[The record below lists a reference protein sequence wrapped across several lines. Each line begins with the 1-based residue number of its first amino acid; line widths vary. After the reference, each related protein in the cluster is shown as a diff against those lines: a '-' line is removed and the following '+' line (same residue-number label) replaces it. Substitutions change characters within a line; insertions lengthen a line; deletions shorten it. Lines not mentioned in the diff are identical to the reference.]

1 VAEHPTRKLAVIL
14 HADVVGSTAL
24 VRINETL
31 AHERIQDAFHRF
43 SKTIESY
50 GGVARELRGDALVAE
65 FERASDAVS
74 AAVAFQAENSEFN
87 TALDDNIR
95 PELRMGISMGEV
107 VIADNTI
114 TGESVVLAQRLEQ
127 LAESGGVCI
136 QGAAYET
143 VPQRIPFEYE
153 NLGERRVKGF
163 EEPVRAYAVTLKPG
177 EKIPAPE
184 STVASVEIH
193 PELPDKPSIAVLPF
207 TNMSGDPEQEYFAD
221 GITEDIITELS
232 RFRELFVIARNSSFG
247 FKGQSVDI
255 GEIARKLG
263 AQYVVEGSVR
273 KAGNRVRITA
283 QLVDT
288 MTGNHVWADR
298 YDRDLQDIFAVQ
310 DEVVRAIVTALPGQ
324 LRHTEL
330 ERAERKPP
338 SDWKVY
344 DLVVRA
350 TGRVLQE
357 SKPAI
362 AEARALLEQA
372 LAMDPRYALT
382 HAWLCTA
389 HLHEWYGHWT
399 TSPKASLE
407 LALKHG
413 RLAVK
418 LDETSYLGHW
428 LLSEV
433 YLIGLRNPVEAK
445 IHAEWA
451 VTLNPNASGAIAWMG
466 FISGCLGEHDKGIEL
481 AREALRLD
489 PLAPGWLRCLLGHAY
504 FMARRYDEAISAYK
518 AASLE
523 WVAVLGW
530 LAASYAQA
538 SRIDEARAT
547 ASSYLKEARKEMVA
561 YPLGEPESWIE
572 FLVARSGF
580 VRQEDINHF
589 VDGLRKAGL
598 PE

>member
-1 VAEHPTRKLAVIL
+1 MAEHPTRKLAVIL

-153 NLGERRVKGF
+153 SLGEQRVKGF

-184 STVASVEIH
+184 STVASVEMH

-207 TNMSGDPEQEYFAD
+207 TNMSGDREQEYFAD

-232 RFRELFVIARNSSFG
+232 RFPSLFVIARHSSFA
-247 FKGQSVDI
+247 FKAETIDI
-255 GEIARKLG
+255 KEVGDRLG
-263 AQYVVEGSVR
+263 VRYLVEGSVR

-283 QLVDT
+283 QLIDAA
-288 MTGNHVWADR
+288 TGNHIWAER
-298 YDRDLQDIFAVQ
+298 YDRNIEDIFEVQ
-310 DEVVRAIVTALPGQ
+310 DEVTYAIVATLPGQ
-324 LRHTEL
+324 IEKAV
-330 ERAERKPP
+330 AER
-338 SDWKVY
+338 
-344 DLVVRA
+344 
-350 TGRVLQE
+350 TGRKRTE
-357 SKPAI
+357 SMTAYDCLLRGNRHFHRI
-362 AEARALLEQA
+362 TYEDLLEAKRLYQQAIDLDPQFA
-372 LAMDPRYALT
+372 LAYSR
-382 HAWLCTA
+382 
-389 HLHEWYGHWT
+389 
-399 TSPKASLE
+399 
-407 LALKHG
+407 
-413 RLAVK
+413 
-418 LDETSYLGHW
+418 
-428 LLSEV
+428 
-433 YLIGLRNPVEAK
+433 
-445 IHAEWA
+445 
-451 VTLNPNASGAIAWMG
+451 
-466 FISGCLGEHDKGIEL
+466 
-481 AREALRLD
+481 
-489 PLAPGWLRCLLGHAY
+489 
-504 FMARRYDEAISAYK
+504 
-518 AASLE
+518 
-523 WVAVLGW
+523 
-530 LAASYAQA
+530 LAASNNVIAGMGMESDDTYSETLINAQRGLA
-538 SRIDEARAT
+538 LDSDDNWCRLTLGWTLLRRQRFDESEEQFEWALALNRNDAGC
-547 ASSYLKEARKEMVA
+547 M
-561 YPLGEPESWIE
+561 SW
-572 FLVARSGF
+572 A
-580 VRQEDINHF
+580 
-589 VDGLRKAGL
+589 AL
-598 PE
+598 PCS

>member
-1 VAEHPTRKLAVIL
+1 MAERSPRKLAVIL

-153 NLGERRVKGF
+153 SLGEQRVKGF

-184 STVASVEIH
+184 STVASVEMH

-207 TNMSGDPEQEYFAD
+207 TNMSGDREQEYFAD

-232 RFRELFVIARNSSFG
+232 RFPSLFVIARHSSFA
-247 FKGQSVDI
+247 FKAETIDI
-255 GEIARKLG
+255 KEVGDRLG
-263 AQYVVEGSVR
+263 VRYLVEGSVR

-283 QLVDT
+283 QLIDAA
-288 MTGNHVWADR
+288 TGNHIWAER
-298 YDRDLQDIFAVQ
+298 YDRSIEDIFEVQ
-310 DEVVRAIVTALPGQ
+310 DEVTYAIVATLPGQ
-324 LRHTEL
+324 IEKAVAERTGRKRTESMTAYDCLLRGNRHFHRVTYDDLLEAKRLYQQAIELDPQFALAYSRSAATDNLLTGMGFGTEDTYSETL
-330 ERAERKPP
+330 ATVQRALALDRDDNWSQLTLGWTLLRKLRFDESEEQFERALALNRNDANCMSWVAMGFVFLGRTEEAF
-338 SDWKVY
+338 
-344 DLVVRA
+344 DLISKAMRLNPLHPDSYHLVLGNA
-350 TGRVLQE
+350 AYFTGRYEDALREFRLGGEYGVWHHANLAAAYGQTDRTE
-357 SKPAI
+357 EAQ
-362 AEARALLEQA
+362 AEMALFVEARRKQFVKRGTPL
-372 LAMDPRYALT
+372 P
-382 HAWLCTA
+382 
-389 HLHEWYGHWT
+389 
-399 TSPKASLE
+399 ASDLE
-407 LALKHG
+407 LVTERIE
-413 RLAVK
+413 RLRRRV
-418 LDETSYLGHW
+418 DQDRYL
-428 LLSEV
+428 E
-433 YLIGLRNPVEAK
+433 
-445 IHAEWA
+445 
-451 VTLNPNASGAIAWMG
+451 
-466 FISGCLGEHDKGIEL
+466 
-481 AREALRLD
+481 
-489 PLAPGWLRCLLGHAY
+489 
-504 FMARRYDEAISAYK
+504 
-518 AASLE
+518 
-523 WVAVLGW
+523 
-530 LAASYAQA
+530 
-538 SRIDEARAT
+538 
-547 ASSYLKEARKEMVA
+547 
-561 YPLGEPESWIE
+561 
-572 FLVARSGF
+572 
-580 VRQEDINHF
+580 
-589 VDGLRKAGL
+589 GLRKAGL
-598 PE
+598 SD

>member
-1 VAEHPTRKLAVIL
+1 MAEHPTRKLAVIL

-153 NLGERRVKGF
+153 SLGEQRVKGF

-184 STVASVEIH
+184 STVASVEMH

-207 TNMSGDPEQEYFAD
+207 TNMSGDREQEYFAD

-232 RFRELFVIARNSSFG
+232 RFPSLFVIARHSSFA
-247 FKGQSVDI
+247 FKAETIDI
-255 GEIARKLG
+255 KEVGDRLG
-263 AQYVVEGSVR
+263 VRYLVEGSVR

-283 QLVDT
+283 QLIDAA
-288 MTGNHVWADR
+288 TGNHIWAER
-298 YDRDLQDIFAVQ
+298 YDRNIEDIFEVQ
-310 DEVVRAIVTALPGQ
+310 DEVTYAIVATLPGQ
-324 LRHTEL
+324 IEKAVAERTGRKRTESMTAYDCLLRGNQHFHRVTYDDLLEAKRLYQQAIELDPQFALAYSRSAATDNLLTGMGFGTEDTYSETL
-330 ERAERKPP
+330 ATVQRALALDRDDNWSQLTLGWTLLRKLRFDESEEQSERALALNRNDANCMSWVAMGFVFLGRTEEAF
-338 SDWKVY
+338 
-344 DLVVRA
+344 DLISKAMRLNPLHPNSYHLVLGNA
-350 TGRVLQE
+350 AYFTGRYEDALREFRRGGEYGVWHHANLAAAYGQTDRTE
-357 SKPAI
+357 EAQ
-362 AEARALLEQA
+362 AEMALFVEARRKQFVKRGTPL
-372 LAMDPRYALT
+372 P
-382 HAWLCTA
+382 
-389 HLHEWYGHWT
+389 
-399 TSPKASLE
+399 ASDLE
-407 LALKHG
+407 LVTERIE
-413 RLAVK
+413 RLRRRV
-418 LDETSYLGHW
+418 DQDRYL
-428 LLSEV
+428 E
-433 YLIGLRNPVEAK
+433 
-445 IHAEWA
+445 
-451 VTLNPNASGAIAWMG
+451 
-466 FISGCLGEHDKGIEL
+466 
-481 AREALRLD
+481 
-489 PLAPGWLRCLLGHAY
+489 
-504 FMARRYDEAISAYK
+504 
-518 AASLE
+518 
-523 WVAVLGW
+523 
-530 LAASYAQA
+530 
-538 SRIDEARAT
+538 
-547 ASSYLKEARKEMVA
+547 
-561 YPLGEPESWIE
+561 
-572 FLVARSGF
+572 
-580 VRQEDINHF
+580 
-589 VDGLRKAGL
+589 GLRKAGL
-598 PE
+598 SD